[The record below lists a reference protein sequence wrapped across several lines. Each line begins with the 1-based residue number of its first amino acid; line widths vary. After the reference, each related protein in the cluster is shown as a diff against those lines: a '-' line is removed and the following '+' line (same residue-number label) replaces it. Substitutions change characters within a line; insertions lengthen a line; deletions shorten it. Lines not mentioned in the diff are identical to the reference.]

1 MVKLIE
7 ITDSFIQ
14 IVNDVVVMCCLG
26 KGTLEAHFP
35 PISHSLAN
43 YGKSKCDA
51 IFVNEET
58 NALSKAS

>member
-14 IVNDVVVMCCLG
+14 IVNDVVVMSCLG

-35 PISHSLAN
+35 PFLIPWQIME
-43 YGKSKCDA
+43 K
-51 IFVNEET
+51 VNVMQY
-58 NALSKAS
+58 L